1 MVHGLETIETA
12 VPAVPVADA
21 AGPLDRLLGSINYA
35 VVVVSSGALVVAAA
49 VLSYSVFARY
59 FLHVP
64 TDWQDELSVFLIVGA
79 VFMSGA
85 AVQVRRGHIGIEA
98 IVGLLSARTNAI
110 RQLLVDVASFA
121 FCAYF
126 AWKSWTLLHEAAVE
140 GYHSTTTWEAP
151 LWIPYS
157 LMSVGMTLLGVQILA
172 QIIAQAA
179 AVAVRRNRAP

>member
-1 MVHGLETIETA
+1 MVHGLEAIEIA
-12 VPAVPVADA
+12 VPAVPVAGA
-21 AGPLDRLLGSINYA
+21 AAPLDRLLGRINSA
-35 VVVVSSGALVVAAA
+35 VVVVSSVALVVAAA

-85 AVQVRRGHIGIEA
+85 AVQARRGHIGIEA
-98 IVGLLSARTNAI
+98 VVGLLSPRANAV
-110 RQLLVDVASFA
+110 RQFLVDVASFA

-126 AWKSWTLLHEAAVE
+126 AWKSWTLLREAAIE

-157 LMSVGMTLLGVQILA
+157 LMFLGMTLLSIQILA
-172 QIIAQAA
+172 QVAA
-179 AVAVRRNRAP
+179 AVLGRNRGP

>member
-1 MVHGLETIETA
+1 VAHGIEVVEVATSA
-12 VPAVPVADA
+12 PPVVY
-21 AGPLDRLLGSINYA
+21 AGPVDRLLGAINYA
-35 VVVVSSGALVVAAA
+35 VVVVSSVALVIASA

-98 IVGLLSARTNAI
+98 IVALLSPRVNAV
-110 RQLLVDVASFA
+110 RQIAVDAASLL

-126 AWKSWTLLHEAAVE
+126 AWKSFTLLHEALVE

-157 LMSVGMTLLGVQILA
+157 LMAVGMTLLSVQILA
-172 QIIAQAA
+172 QIIAALIGP
-179 AVAVRRNRAP
+179 RAGR

>member
-1 MVHGLETIETA
+1 MAHGLEVIETA
-12 VPAVPVADA
+12 SPVEPATDA
-21 AGPLDRLLGSINYA
+21 AGRLDRLLGAVNNA
-35 VVVVSSGALVVAAA
+35 VVVVSSVALVVAAA

-85 AVQVRRGHIGIEA
+85 AVQARRGHIGIEA
-98 IVGLLSARTNAI
+98 VVGLLSPRANAV
-110 RQLLVDVASFA
+110 RQIAVDLASFA
-121 FCAYF
+121 FCAFF

-151 LWIPYS
+151 LWIPYT
-157 LMSVGMTLLGVQILA
+157 LMSAGMTLLSIQILA
-172 QIIAQAA
+172 QVAA
-179 AVAVRRNRAP
+179 ALLRRNHGP

>member
-1 MVHGLETIETA
+1 MAHGIEIVEVATSA
-12 VPAVPVADA
+12 PPVVY
-21 AGPLDRLLGSINYA
+21 AGPVDRVLAAVNHA
-35 VVVVSSGALVVAAA
+35 VVVVSSVALVIASA

-98 IVGLLSARTNAI
+98 VVAIMSTRVNAV
-110 RQLLVDVASFA
+110 RQVLVDLASFL
-121 FCAYF
+121 FCAFF
-126 AWKSWTLLHEAAVE
+126 AWKSFTLLHEALVE

-157 LMSVGMTLLGVQILA
+157 LMAVGMSLLSIQILA
-172 QIIAQAA
+172 QVTAA
-179 AVAVRRNRAP
+179 LVGRRARP

>member
-1 MVHGLETIETA
+1 MAHGIEIVEVATSA
-12 VPAVPVADA
+12 PAIVY
-21 AGPLDRLLGSINYA
+21 AGPVDRVLAAVNHA
-35 VVVVSSGALVVAAA
+35 VVVVSSVALVIASA

-98 IVGLLSARTNAI
+98 VVAIMSTRANAV
-110 RQLLVDVASFA
+110 RQVLVDLASCA
-121 FCAYF
+121 FCAFF
-126 AWKSWTLLHEAAVE
+126 AWKSFTLLHEALVE

-157 LMSVGMTLLGVQILA
+157 LMAVGMSLLSIQILA
-172 QIIAQAA
+172 QVTAA
-179 AVAVRRNRAP
+179 LVGRRARPRP

>member
-1 MVHGLETIETA
+1 MAHGIEIVEVATSA
-12 VPAVPVADA
+12 PPVVY
-21 AGPLDRLLGSINYA
+21 AGPVDRVLAAVNHA
-35 VVVVSSGALVVAAA
+35 VVVVSSVALVIASA

-98 IVGLLSARTNAI
+98 VVAIMSTRVNAV
-110 RQLLVDVASFA
+110 RQVLVDLASFL
-121 FCAYF
+121 FCTFF
-126 AWKSWTLLHEAAVE
+126 AWKSFTLLHEALVE

-157 LMSVGMTLLGVQILA
+157 LMAVGMSLLSIQILA
-172 QIIAQAA
+172 QVTAA
-179 AVAVRRNRAP
+179 LVGRRARP